1 MEGRGL
7 GKQYEETGAIDAV
20 RSSDEK
26 GLKGYCF
33 LDAAASSMYMTMDS
47 SAATAPPANQPSAPS
62 FQVRSSENPTIRPII
77 PQTNAPNAPNLPSQI
92 VHWSFAA
99 TPSFDGLRIHRNRI
113 RPPKNTDR
121 LKVGCSRAVNA
132 QALRIGV
139 KVKTR
144 VFGSVT

>member
-1 MEGRGL
+1 VEGRGL

-92 VHWSFAA
+92 VHWSIAA
-99 TPSFDGLRIHRNRI
+99 TPSFDGLRIHSEPHSATEEHRS
-113 RPPKNTDR
+113 TEGG
-121 LKVGCSRAVNA
+121 VFSGCQRTGATNW
-132 QALRIGV
+132 REGEN
-139 KVKTR
+139 
-144 VFGSVT
+144 